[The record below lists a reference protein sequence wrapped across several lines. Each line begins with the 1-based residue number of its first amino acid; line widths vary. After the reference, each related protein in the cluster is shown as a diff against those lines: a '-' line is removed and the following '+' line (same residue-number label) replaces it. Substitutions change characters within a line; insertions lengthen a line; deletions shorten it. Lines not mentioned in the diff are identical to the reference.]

1 MNKIDNLIERL
12 ERVKLI
18 YDMEPDPDALSLSL
32 WELGAE
38 LAELGDEDIAAEAE
52 ALGITPDDV
61 RDMALAYAR

>member
-18 YDMEPDPDALSLSL
+18 HDMEPDPDGLSLSL
-32 WELGAE
+32 WEMGAE
-38 LAELGDEDIAAEAE
+38 LAALGDEDLAAEAE

-61 RDMALAYAR
+61 RAMALAYVR